1 MVFNKV
7 RDVPYGCVTTYG
19 EVSKAIGL
27 RNYARHVGFALR
39 SLEFAGEKDVP
50 WWRESIFALH
60 SSFYVPGHTT
70 DTNPHPRRYQ
80 FGRYVHTPTHPNRRA
95 C

>member
-1 MVFNKV
+1 MVFSKV
-7 RDVPYGCVTTYG
+7 RDVPFGSITTYG

-50 WWRESIFALH
+50 WWRKSIFALH
-60 SSFYVPGHTT
+60 SSFFVPEPTT
-70 DTNPHPRRYQ
+70 DTNPQALSIRQVNPPP
-80 FGRYVHTPTHPNRRA
+80 HTHSNRRA

>member
-1 MVFNKV
+1 MPF
-7 RDVPYGCVTTYG
+7 GSITTYG

-50 WWRESIFALH
+50 WWRKSIFALH
-60 SSFYVPGHTT
+60 SSFFVPATL
-70 DTNPHPRRYQ
+70 RLS
-80 FGRYVHTPTHPNRRA
+80 NRSGSGNFT
-95 C
+95 